1 MKILQRLSL
10 ISLLLLYVT
19 MLGCSNEVENVATSA
34 DGVPISFSVY
44 GEGTPAIVLVHG
56 WCWGQNNWNGQ
67 IQELSQQNKVV
78 TIDLAGFGKSG
89 HGRTDWTM
97 EAFGEDVVSV
107 VEKLD
112 LKQVVL
118 VGFSM
123 GDKVIVEAARLM
135 PERIIGLVGV
145 DNFHNVEPTLTDEQI
160 DGFLAPFSVDFAG
173 SLNAMLLSMVIPNA
187 DSTRVLEKVRA
198 ELGGCAAPPDIAVI
212 VLANYF
218 KHDMTESLREIKVPI
233 HCINSDFIPTD
244 IETAQRYVSSFKVEI
259 MTGVGHLL
267 LWEDTAKFNRLL
279 SEVIKTFESS

>member
-10 ISLLLLYVT
+10 TSILLLYVV
-19 MLGCSNEVENVATSA
+19 LAGCSDEAKNVATSA

-44 GEGTPAIVLVHG
+44 GEGTPAIIFVHG

-67 IQELSQQNKVV
+67 ILELSRQNKIV

-107 VEKLD
+107 VEKLG
-112 LKQVVL
+112 LEQVVL

-145 DNFHNVEPTLTDEQI
+145 DNFKNVEQKLTDEQI
-160 DGFLAPFSVDFAG
+160 DGF
-173 SLNAMLLSMVIPNA
+173 
-187 DSTRVLEKVRA
+187 
-198 ELGGCAAPPDIAVI
+198 IA
-212 VLANYF
+212 
-218 KHDMTESLREIKVPI
+218 R
-233 HCINSDFIPTD
+233 TD
-244 IETAQRYVSSFKVEI
+244 
-259 MTGVGHLL
+259 
-267 LWEDTAKFNRLL
+267 
-279 SEVIKTFESS
+279 